1 MVDEKTEDVDTE
13 VFDDERRA
21 RARSPT
27 IRGMEPSASSPT
39 LPKGTLPRAT
49 DPLED
54 EHTDVDPEQQDNA
67 KTRIAVPRSKRPTKR
82 GTTKTASPKPVA
94 PERSEPLPIIS
105 MKDALSA
112 STEKRAAKEHR
123 VQLRPLS
130 EVRRA
135 DTQPQNLGFLA
146 PPRDPKGVRVRR
158 LHDLVVWGSVV
169 VIVSCLVMLAVWF
182 LARN

>member
-1 MVDEKTEDVDTE
+1 MTRLPDSEKTEEVDTAI
-13 VFDDERRA
+13 FDDERRA

-27 IRGMEPSASSPT
+27 LRGSA
-39 LPKGTLPRAT
+39 AV
-49 DPLED
+49 D
-54 EHTDVDPEQQDNA
+54 EERTDVDPEKQDNAQDNA
-67 KTRIAVPRSKRPTKR
+67 KTRIAVPRSKRQTKR
-82 GTTKTASPKPVA
+82 GSKASPVPVK

-112 STEKRAAKEHR
+112 SAEKRAAKEHR

-135 DTQPQNLGFLA
+135 ETQPQNLGFLA
-146 PPRDPKGVRVRR
+146 PPRDPKAVRIRR
-158 LHDLVVWGSVV
+158 FHDLVMWGSVV
-169 VIVSCLVMLAVWF
+169 VIVGCLVMLAVWF

>member
-1 MVDEKTEDVDTE
+1 MSSQLDDKTEEVDTK
-13 VFDDERRA
+13 VFDEER
-21 RARSPT
+21 
-27 IRGMEPSASSPT
+27 
-39 LPKGTLPRAT
+39 
-49 DPLED
+49 
-54 EHTDVDPEQQDNA
+54 TDVDPDKQDNA

-82 GTTKTASPKPVA
+82 GSKAGSPVPVR

-112 STEKRAAKEHR
+112 SAEKRAAKEHR

-135 DTQPQNLGFLA
+135 DTQPQNLGYLA
-146 PPRDPKGVRVRR
+146 PPRDPKAVRIRR
-158 LHDLVVWGSVV
+158 FHDLIMWGSVV
-169 VIVSCLVMLAVWF
+169 VIVGCLVMLAVWF

>member
-1 MVDEKTEDVDTE
+1 MSSQLDDKTEEVDTK
-13 VFDDERRA
+13 VFDEER
-21 RARSPT
+21 
-27 IRGMEPSASSPT
+27 
-39 LPKGTLPRAT
+39 
-49 DPLED
+49 
-54 EHTDVDPEQQDNA
+54 TDVDPDKQDNA

-82 GTTKTASPKPVA
+82 GTKTGSPVPVR

-112 STEKRAAKEHR
+112 SAEKRAAKEHR

-135 DTQPQNLGFLA
+135 ETQPQNLGYLA
-146 PPRDPKGVRVRR
+146 PPRDPKAVRIRR
-158 LHDLVVWGSVV
+158 FHDLIMWGSVV
-169 VIVSCLVMLAVWF
+169 VIVGCLVMLAVWF

>member
-1 MVDEKTEDVDTE
+1 MVDEKTEEVDTE

-27 IRGMEPSASSPT
+27 MRGLEPSSPT
-39 LPKGTLPRAT
+39 LPTGTLPRAT
-49 DPLED
+49 DPLQD
-54 EHTDVDPEQQDNA
+54 ERTDVDPETQDDNA

-82 GTTKTASPKPVA
+82 GTMKTASPKPVPA
-94 PERSEPLPIIS
+94 ERSEPLQIIS
-105 MKDALSA
+105 MKDALASSA
-112 STEKRAAKEHR
+112 EKRAAKEHR

-146 PPRDPKGVRVRR
+146 PPRDPKAVRVRR

-169 VIVSCLVMLAVWF
+169 VIVGCLVMLAVWF
-182 LARN
+182 LART